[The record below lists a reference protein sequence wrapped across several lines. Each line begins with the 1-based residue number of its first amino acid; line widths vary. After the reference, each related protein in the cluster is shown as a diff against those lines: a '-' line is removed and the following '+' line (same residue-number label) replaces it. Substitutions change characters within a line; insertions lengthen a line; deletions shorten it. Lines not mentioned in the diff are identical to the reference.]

1 MRALIGIPD
10 QGGGSRSARSR
21 KAFTLIEVMIAIV
34 IVGILARLAVAQFN
48 TYREQAKLRSSAQ
61 KVFQILSWARL
72 QSEKTGNTL
81 LVQFAIPYISVYQ
94 DKDNSGTITAGDTRL
109 LYDSV
114 ENTVALFSAT
124 AGPSDVSTFTSASG
138 FAQGTTTCGGAV
150 CCDKT
155 GSPTKPSWNSVAA
168 ICAHV
173 MPTMPSD
180 LEDGAIYLGST
191 RSSVIEKWAIAMNY
205 SISHN
210 PSLWS
215 SQKATPATADW
226 NRIR

>member
-1 MRALIGIPD
+1 
-10 QGGGSRSARSR
+10 
-21 KAFTLIEVMIAIV
+21 MIALV

-48 TYREQAKLRSSAQ
+48 TYREQAKLRESAQ
-61 KVFQILSWARL
+61 RVFQILSWTRL
-72 QSEKTGNTL
+72 QSEKTGSTL

-114 ENTVALFSAT
+114 QNTVTLFSAS
-124 AGPSDVSTFTSASG
+124 AGPSDISTFTSSSG
-138 FAQGTTTCGGAV
+138 FAQGTTTCGGTV

-168 ICAHV
+168 VCAHV

-191 RSSVIEKWAIAMNY
+191 KPSVTEKWAIAMNY
-205 SISHN
+205 SISHD

-215 SQKATPATADW
+215 SSKASPTTADW
-226 NRIR
+226 SRIR